1 MLPVIPLRLCYEIKG
16 EQTQTGDNEDPALV
30 ADDLRRMGVTVMV
43 VGMGG
48 GVKKSELDRI
58 GRGNAYTAETFQQLV
73 SKEFIGKLTNRTC
86 EVSINPP
93 APPPPPPSPVTISTV
108 SYGRCKS
115 LSSYECHSFAARHK
129 MTVRTIRNKNRRAF
143 PQGCYL
149 HKRSGRV
156 YFEKMSSTGGMCTS
170 KRLVSISKI

>member
-1 MLPVIPLRLCYEIKG
+1 MPVIPLRLCYKIKG
-16 EQTQTGDNEDPALV
+16 EQTQTGDNENPALV
-30 ADDLRRMGVTVMV
+30 ADDLRRMGVTVIV

-48 GVKKSELDRI
+48 IKKSELDRI
-58 GRGNAYTAETFQQLV
+58 GRGNAYTADTFHQLV

-86 EVSINPP
+86 EISINPP
-93 APPPPPPSPVTISTV
+93 ASPPPPSPITISTE

-115 LSSYECHSFAARHK
+115 LSPYEFHSFAARHN